1 MNPDIWL
8 SPGYWQAICYDVYRI
23 IVIIRISRM
32 DDLCPQKGV
41 EIMHGKTTHGMGILF
56 LVIFLFVS
64 LSGCLMTAGMSTS
77 TGPPPWARGQGN
89 RAQHHYRY
97 YPYHSVYFDEQRGV
111 YFFPSNGS
119 WQMSVSL
126 PSYIQITVND
136 FVTLDMDTDKPYEYH
151 NDVIKRYPPGQEK
164 KKAQDIDR
172 NKSPDKGQ
180 NKSQDINKN
189 KSQDKGQNK
198 TQDINKNK
206 SQDKGQNKSQ
216 DKDKNKSKDKDKDKD
231 TDKGQDNYQEPE
243 EDNS

>member
-1 MNPDIWL
+1 
-8 SPGYWQAICYDVYRI
+8 
-23 IVIIRISRM
+23 
-32 DDLCPQKGV
+32 
-41 EIMHGKTTHGMGILF
+41 MHGKTTHGMGILF

-89 RAQHHYRY
+89 LAQHHYRY

-164 KKAQDIDR
+164 KKDQDIDR
-172 NKSPDKGQ
+172 NKSQDKAQNKSQDTDKNKSQGKDQNKTQDTDKNKSQGKDQDNAQDIDRNNSQGKGQ
-180 NKSQDINKN
+180 NKSQDT
-189 KSQDKGQNK
+189 DK
-198 TQDINKNK
+198 
-206 SQDKGQNKSQ
+206 NKSQ
-216 DKDKNKSKDKDKDKD
+216 DKDKGKSKDKNED
-231 TDKGQDNYQEPE
+231 TDKDQDNYQEQK
-243 EDNS
+243 EDNN